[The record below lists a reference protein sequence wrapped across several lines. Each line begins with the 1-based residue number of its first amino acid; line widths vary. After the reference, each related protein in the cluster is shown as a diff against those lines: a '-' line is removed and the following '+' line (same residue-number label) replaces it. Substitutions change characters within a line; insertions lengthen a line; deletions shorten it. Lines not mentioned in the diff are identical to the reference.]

1 MKPFRETEIEISTV
15 TPMRNELTCVHEFVR
30 RVDSVLQ
37 SMASEYEIVIV
48 DDGSTDGTSEL
59 LDELTATFPRLRPVH
74 LTRNFGQAIATDAGF
89 QQSTGRFVVMLDGD
103 LEQPPEEIP
112 RLIAEARKGFDLV
125 SGKRMNRDINS
136 FLRLIPSRV
145 ANWMLRC
152 STGCQVRDMGG
163 IKCLRGEI
171 ARDLR
176 LRAGQ
181 HRFLPAL
188 VHVLGGKVTEIPVN
202 AHRRFAG
209 QSHYGISRTFDVFL
223 DVIYFAC
230 QTSSKGRP
238 IYSFGRL
245 GLGLAAM
252 TGLLLLGTALAFFG
266 GATTAMWPL
275 MLVTVLVGCSSLA
288 SVVCGVGLELLSES
302 HAGILD
308 RRHLRIASPAPAP
321 AEADT
326 AASDHS
332 QRRAA

>member
-1 MKPFRETEIEISTV
+1 MKPFRTTNVEISTV
-15 TPMRNELTCVHEFVR
+15 TPMRNELACVPEFVR
-30 RVDSVLQ
+30 RVDAVMQ
-37 SMASEYEIVIV
+37 SLTDEYEIVIV
-48 DDGSTDGTSEL
+48 DDGSTDGTGEL
-59 LDELTATFPRLRPVH
+59 LDKLTAEYPKLRPVH

-89 QQSTGRFVVMLDGD
+89 QQSSGRFVVMLDGD

-125 SGKRMNRDINS
+125 SGRRMKRDINTV
-136 FLRLIPSRV
+136 LRAIPSRV
-145 ANWMLRC
+145 ANWMLRS

-171 ARDLR
+171 ARELR

-202 AHRRFAG
+202 AHRRFSG

-245 GLGLAAM
+245 GLALAAV
-252 TGLLLLGTALAFFG
+252 TGLLLALTMLAFFSS
-266 GATTAMWPL
+266 ATTTAWPL
-275 MLVTVLVGCSSLA
+275 LLLTVLGGSSSLA
-288 SVVCGVGLELLSES
+288 AIVCGVGLELLSES

-308 RRHLRIASPAPAP
+308 RRHLRIASSESVEAAAKES
-321 AEADT
+321 AEPL
-326 AASDHS
+326 
-332 QRRAA
+332 RRAA